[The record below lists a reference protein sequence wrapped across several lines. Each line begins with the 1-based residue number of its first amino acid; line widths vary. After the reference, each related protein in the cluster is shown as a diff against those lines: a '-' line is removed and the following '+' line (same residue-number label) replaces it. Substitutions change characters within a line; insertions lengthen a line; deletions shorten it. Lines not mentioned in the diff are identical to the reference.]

1 MGAVAPDMQIDIWSD
16 IACPWCYIGKRR
28 LETALADFPHR
39 AEVGVTWH
47 SYQLD
52 PTLPEHYDGTEVE
65 YLASRKGMPAEQ
77 VQQMFAHVAA
87 QAAGEGLAYDFDSL
101 VVANS
106 ARAHELLHL
115 ARDRGLGDEL
125 KEVLLSAHFEQGAD
139 IGDVDT
145 LVRLGASAGLDA
157 GEARSALA
165 DGRYRGAVASD
176 IDMARQIGVT
186 GVPFVVVDM
195 KYAVSGAQPPEVFRE
210 VLDKAWAE
218 QAPAIQVVERGSAD
232 AESCGPDGC
241 AI

>member
-1 MGAVAPDMQIDIWSD
+1 MQIDIWSD

-28 LETALADFPHR
+28 LERALADYPHR
-39 AEVGVTWH
+39 DEVGVTWH

-52 PTLPEHYDGTEVE
+52 PGLPEHYDGTEVE
-65 YLASRKGMPAEQ
+65 YLSSRKGMPTEQ
-77 VQQMFAHVAA
+77 VQQMFAHVAE

-115 ARDRGLGDEL
+115 AKERGLGDEA
-125 KEVLLSAHFEQGAD
+125 KEALLSGHFEHAAD

-145 LVRLGASAGLDA
+145 LVRIGTSVGLDE
-157 GEARSALA
+157 GEIRSALA
-165 DGRYRGAVASD
+165 DGRYQAAVASD

-210 VLDKAWAE
+210 VLDKAWGE
-218 QAPAIQVVERGSAD
+218 RTPALQVVDGGDAD
-232 AESCGPDGC
+232 ACGPDGC